1 MKRNQVS
8 RALSIRPSEAGR
20 RDLSLLALLAL
31 GAVLLIVAAPPV
43 RAQPAGDAA
52 PRAEPSRDATPVA
65 APRAADPAPAERRPP
80 VVTDALRVKATPE
93 ALAPVPAK
101 PAKRRWWKLEATF
114 EMGFVGVLHHKIQF
128 SRVGDYFD
136 YVKDGGQELLY
147 PYMRLGA
154 GIRLFDRHN
163 ILFVY
168 QPLQLKTASTLK
180 RDMTQGDTTFAAG
193 TPMEFLYG
201 FDFYRISYTYDIFK
215 APRHELSFGLSLQIR
230 DANIEFT
237 STDGTQRYTTKNL
250 GPVPVIKIRG
260 RYQFRNGLFIGGEVD
275 GFWAGNKFLNGSSRE
290 FVGAIIDTSLKLG
303 LKVYREAEVFLN
315 LRYIAGGALGSSSN
329 TPGPNDG
336 YTRNWIHLMSLSLG
350 LGYY

>member
-1 MKRNQVS
+1 MRRTQS
-8 RALSIRPSEAGR
+8 ARALSIRPAAAGR
-20 RDLSLLALLAL
+20 HDLSLLALLAL
-31 GAVLLIVAAPPV
+31 GALVLLATATSV
-43 RAQPAGDAA
+43 RAQPAGEA
-52 PRAEPSRDATPVA
+52 PPRVEPSRDATPVA
-65 APRAADPAPAERRPP
+65 TPRPADVAPMERRTPAVSAPA
-80 VVTDALRVKATPE
+80 VKTAPA
-93 ALAPVPAK
+93 ALAPLPARPVK
-101 PAKRRWWKLEATF
+101 PRWWKLEATF

-136 YVKDGGQELLY
+136 YVKEGGQELLY

-180 RDMTQGDTTFAAG
+180 RDVTQGDTTFAAG

-260 RYQFRNGLFIGGEVD
+260 RYQFRNGLFLGGEVD
-275 GFWAGNKFLNGSSRE
+275 GFWASSKFANGSSRDFE
-290 FVGAIIDTSLKLG
+290 GAIIDTSLKLG

-315 LRYIAGGALGSSSN
+315 LRYIAGGALGSSSSV
-329 TPGPNDG
+329 PGPDDG